1 MYFLLQLL
9 LAVMAIYSGLNFTG
23 DLRLY
28 APLGCLIA
36 MFIVGRLDTARF
48 EKREA
53 RKTFLKSQIEKI
65 HKKEASG
72 IKEQDL
78 FTMNS
83 LLCPKGELV
92 LTDTVHSIFKDFGFS
107 VSVGGKY
114 SSVDRIVRI
123 PDTQFY
129 FGLEILTSEDGVEK
143 NHTKVKRALEFAKE
157 KKRNEKTLIIASTHV
172 HQPISERERLNEIST
187 ELHEFLA
194 AHQMSLITTY
204 SLYQLW
210 EKAKTKEV
218 DIFDIFRRVYSDP
231 GGMFSSGEICQ
242 RSSASLGALSS
253 IPFRDDPEIEQRILS
268 AIEDS
273 K

>member
-1 MYFLLQLL
+1 MYFLIQLL
-9 LAVMAIYSGLNFTG
+9 LAVIALYGGLNFTEG
-23 DLRLY
+23 MRLY
-28 APLGCLIA
+28 VPLGCLIA
-36 MFIVGRLDTARF
+36 MFIVGRLDTART

-53 RKTFLKSQIEKI
+53 RKNFLKSQMEKI

-92 LTDTVHSIFKDFGFS
+92 LTDTVHSIFKDFGFR
-107 VSVGGKY
+107 VAVGGEY

-123 PDTQFY
+123 PDTQFC
-129 FGLEILTSEDGVEK
+129 FGLEILTSEEEVEK
-143 NHTKVKRALEFAKE
+143 NHPKIKRALQFAKE

-187 ELHEFLA
+187 ELRDFLA
-194 AHQMSLITTY
+194 AYQMSLITTY

-210 EKAKTKEV
+210 EKAKSKEV
-218 DIFDIFRRVYSDP
+218 DVFDVFRRVYSHP
-231 GGMFSSGEICQ
+231 GGMFSPGEIYQ
-242 RSSASLGALSS
+242 SSPASA
-253 IPFRDDPEIEQRILS
+253 
-268 AIEDS
+268 AA
-273 K
+273 

>member
-1 MYFLLQLL
+1 MYFLIQLL
-9 LAVMAIYSGLNFTG
+9 LAVIAIYSGLNFTG

-28 APLGCLIA
+28 VPLGCLIA

-48 EKREA
+48 EKRET
-53 RKTFLKSQIEKI
+53 RKSFLKSEMEKI
-65 HKKEASG
+65 FKKEASA

-92 LTDTVHSIFKDFGFS
+92 LTDAVHSIFKDLGFS
-107 VSVGGKY
+107 VAVGGKY

-123 PDTQFY
+123 PDTQFC
-129 FGLEILTSEDGVEK
+129 FGLEILTSEGEVEK
-143 NHTKVKRALEFAKE
+143 DHPKIKRALQFAEE

-187 ELHEFLA
+187 ELRDFLA
-194 AHQMSLITTY
+194 AYQMSLITTY

-210 EKAKTKEV
+210 EKAKSKEV
-218 DIFDIFRRVYSDP
+218 DILDIFRRVYSHP
-231 GGMFSSGEICQ
+231 GGIFSSGEIYQ
-242 RSSASLGALSS
+242 SSPVSV
-253 IPFRDDPEIEQRILS
+253 
-268 AIEDS
+268 AI
-273 K
+273 

>member
-1 MYFLLQLL
+1 MYFLIQLL
-9 LAVMAIYSGLNFTG
+9 LAVIAIYSGLNFTG

-28 APLGCLIA
+28 VPLGCLIA

-48 EKREA
+48 EKRET
-53 RKTFLKSQIEKI
+53 RKSFLKSEMEKI
-65 HKKEASG
+65 FKKEASA

-92 LTDTVHSIFKDFGFS
+92 LTDAVHSIFKDLGFS
-107 VSVGGKY
+107 VAVGGKY

-123 PDTQFY
+123 PDTQFC
-129 FGLEILTSEDGVEK
+129 FGLQILTSEGEVEK
-143 NHTKVKRALEFAKE
+143 DHPKIKRALQFAEE

-187 ELHEFLA
+187 ELRDFLA
-194 AHQMSLITTY
+194 AYQMSLITTY

-210 EKAKTKEV
+210 EKAKSKEV
-218 DIFDIFRRVYSDP
+218 DILDIFRRVYSHP
-231 GGMFSSGEICQ
+231 GGIFSSGEIYQ
-242 RSSASLGALSS
+242 SSPVSV
-253 IPFRDDPEIEQRILS
+253 
-268 AIEDS
+268 AI
-273 K
+273 

>member
-1 MYFLLQLL
+1 MYFLIQLL
-9 LAVMAIYSGLNFTG
+9 LAVIAIYSGLNFTG

-28 APLGCLIA
+28 VPMGCLIA

-48 EKREA
+48 EKRET
-53 RKTFLKSQIEKI
+53 RKSFLKSEMEKI
-65 HKKEASG
+65 FKKEASA

-92 LTDTVHSIFKDFGFS
+92 LTDAVHSIFKDLGFS
-107 VSVGGKY
+107 VAVGGKY

-123 PDTQFY
+123 PDTQFC
-129 FGLEILTSEDGVEK
+129 FGLQILTSEGEVEK
-143 NHTKVKRALEFAKE
+143 DHPKIKRALQFAEE

-187 ELHEFLA
+187 ELRDFLA
-194 AHQMSLITTY
+194 AYQMSLITTY

-210 EKAKTKEV
+210 EKAKSKEV
-218 DIFDIFRRVYSDP
+218 DILDIFRRVYSHP
-231 GGMFSSGEICQ
+231 GGIFSSGEIYQ
-242 RSSASLGALSS
+242 SSPVSV
-253 IPFRDDPEIEQRILS
+253 
-268 AIEDS
+268 AI
-273 K
+273 

>member
-1 MYFLLQLL
+1 MYFLIQLL
-9 LAVMAIYSGLNFTG
+9 LAVVAIYSGLNFTG
-23 DLRLY
+23 DMRLY
-28 APLGCLIA
+28 VPLGCLIA

-48 EKREA
+48 EKRET
-53 RKTFLKSQIEKI
+53 RKSFLKSEMEKI
-65 HKKEASG
+65 FKKEASA

-107 VSVGGKY
+107 VAVGGKY

-123 PDTQFY
+123 PDTQFC
-129 FGLEILTSEDGVEK
+129 FGLQILTSEGEVEK
-143 NHTKVKRALEFAKE
+143 DHPKIKRALQFAEE

-187 ELHEFLA
+187 ELRDFLA
-194 AHQMSLITTY
+194 AYQMSLITTY

-210 EKAKTKEV
+210 EKAKSKEV
-218 DIFDIFRRVYSDP
+218 DILDIFRRVYSHP
-231 GGMFSSGEICQ
+231 GGMFSSGKIYQ
-242 RSSASLGALSS
+242 SSPVSV
-253 IPFRDDPEIEQRILS
+253 
-268 AIEDS
+268 AI
-273 K
+273 

>member
-1 MYFLLQLL
+1 MYFLIQLL
-9 LAVMAIYSGLNFTG
+9 LAVVAIYSGLNFTG
-23 DLRLY
+23 DMRLY
-28 APLGCLIA
+28 VPLGCLIA

-53 RKTFLKSQIEKI
+53 RKSFLKSEMEKI
-65 HKKEASG
+65 FKKEASA

-92 LTDTVHSIFKDFGFS
+92 LTDAVHSIFKDLGFS
-107 VSVGGKY
+107 VAVGGKY

-123 PDTQFY
+123 PDTQFC
-129 FGLEILTSEDGVEK
+129 FGLEILTSEGEVEK
-143 NHTKVKRALEFAKE
+143 DHPKIKRALQFAEE

-187 ELHEFLA
+187 ELRDFLA
-194 AHQMSLITTY
+194 AYQMSLITTY

-210 EKAKTKEV
+210 EKAKSKEV
-218 DIFDIFRRVYSDP
+218 DILDIFRRVYSHP
-231 GGMFSSGEICQ
+231 GGIFSSGEIYQ
-242 RSSASLGALSS
+242 SSPVSV
-253 IPFRDDPEIEQRILS
+253 
-268 AIEDS
+268 AI
-273 K
+273 

>member
-1 MYFLLQLL
+1 MYFLIQLL
-9 LAVMAIYSGLNFTG
+9 LAVVAIYSGLNFTG
-23 DLRLY
+23 DMRLY
-28 APLGCLIA
+28 VPLGCLIA

-53 RKTFLKSQIEKI
+53 RKSFLKSEMEKI
-65 HKKEASG
+65 FKKEASA

-92 LTDTVHSIFKDFGFS
+92 LTDAVHSIFKDLGFS
-107 VSVGGKY
+107 VAVGGKY

-123 PDTQFY
+123 PDTQFC
-129 FGLEILTSEDGVEK
+129 FGLQILTSEGEVEK
-143 NHTKVKRALEFAKE
+143 DHPKIKRALQFAEE

-187 ELHEFLA
+187 ELRDFLA
-194 AHQMSLITTY
+194 AYQMSLITTY

-210 EKAKTKEV
+210 EKAKSKEV
-218 DIFDIFRRVYSDP
+218 DILDIFRRVYSHP
-231 GGMFSSGEICQ
+231 GGIFSSGEIYQ
-242 RSSASLGALSS
+242 SSPVSV
-253 IPFRDDPEIEQRILS
+253 
-268 AIEDS
+268 AI
-273 K
+273 

>member
-9 LAVMAIYSGLNFTG
+9 LAVIAIYSGLNFTENM
-23 DLRLY
+23 RLY
-28 APLGCLIA
+28 VPLGCLIA
-36 MFIVGRLDTARF
+36 MFIVGRLDTTTI

-92 LTDTVHSIFKDFGFS
+92 LTDTVHSIFKDFGFR
-107 VSVGGKY
+107 VAVGGEY

-123 PDTQFY
+123 PDTQFC
-129 FGLEILTSEDGVEK
+129 FGLEILASQDEVEK
-143 NHTKVKRALEFAKE
+143 NHPKIKRALQFAKE

-187 ELHEFLA
+187 DLRNFLA
-194 AHQMSLITTY
+194 AYQMSLITTY

-210 EKAKTKEV
+210 EKAKSKEV
-218 DIFDIFRRVYSDP
+218 DVFDIFRRVYSHP
-231 GGMFSSGEICQ
+231 GGMFSPGEIYQ
-242 RSSASLGALSS
+242 SSPASMA
-253 IPFRDDPEIEQRILS
+253 
-268 AIEDS
+268 A
-273 K
+273 

>member
-1 MYFLLQLL
+1 
-9 LAVMAIYSGLNFTG
+9 
-23 DLRLY
+23 
-28 APLGCLIA
+28 

-172 HQPISERERLNEIST
+172 HQPISERQRLNEIST

-242 RSSASLGALSS
+242 PSSASLGPRQAY
-253 IPFRDDPEIEQRILS
+253 PFEMTRRSNKGFFPQ
-268 AIEDS
+268 
-273 K
+273 